1 MSKFQAQL
9 DLEKSHA
16 KRELF
21 NDVLND
27 IVGNEDFGFD
37 AEVKHIGTA
46 LTNVA
51 MSQPVG
57 WDELENVGDVMGDD
71 TLTRYI
77 LALVLSEGFSNLT
90 PVQAVAAAC
99 VSKISN
105 LFKGWGYDHDWKH
118 CFRVSH
124 ELVIGVARTAASI
137 RYVHTDSGMYLSS
150 TFQLEALDERVYAVA
165 HPLPLSVKPKKVHAV
180 DDSMYRSDTG
190 YKVMLGSKYNVQG
203 EMDLPFESINT
214 LSRVAY
220 AIELAAHDLR
230 PLKAAKK
237 GLSPAAQE
245 AHEYNQVLHQSQ
257 SFGAVNSLVESGNKF
272 YFAHSLDSRLR
283 MYSKGYQLNLQGS
296 EWDKSLLEFHHKEL
310 LTQEGLTALYIAIA
324 NAYGK
329 DKDTYLV
336 RELWVLEHLDVLED
350 FTNSAD
356 EPLIY
361 AKMVRALRTD
371 QRGEVVGVPVHF
383 DATAS
388 GLQINGAL
396 LGCVDTLTMGNC
408 ILPEGTD
415 VRVDAYTTVFNL
427 LTDADSNQSL
437 VTRVYGEGAVLE
449 ASALEFIMSMPRK
462 EFKEAMI
469 PAFYGSEREPLDR
482 LGAAIAPLFWQ
493 AMEDTMKGAF
503 WYLKMLPQ
511 LWRSNICEY
520 TFTMP
525 DGHKVYTPVLGSSTT
540 REWSVMANDEVS
552 FSEKVMCYKKVSKA
566 FLAHI
571 THSLDAYVMRN
582 IVAKCEKYGL
592 DIMCIHDSYGVHPNY
607 VGFLQQWYM
616 EEIAAIAAHPTLLQ
630 DILEEIFGMKVQLPA
645 PDMPRAELAKL
656 VLQSKY
662 ALS

>member
-1 MSKFQAQL
+1 MSKFQAQIQ
-9 DLEKSHA
+9 LEKSHA

-21 NDVLND
+21 TDVLDD

-37 AEVKHIGTA
+37 AEVKYIGTA

-51 MSQPVG
+51 LTKPAG
-57 WDELENVGDVMGDD
+57 WAELAGITAVMCRN
-71 TLTRYI
+71 TMVEYV

-90 PVQAVAAAC
+90 PVQAIAAAC
-99 VSKISN
+99 VSRVQGVLRGLDEEAS
-105 LFKGWGYDHDWKH
+105 WKKS
-118 CFRVSH
+118 FRIAH
-124 ELVIGVARTAASI
+124 ELVIGVARTASSI
-137 RYVHTDSGMYLSS
+137 RYITTDSGLYLSS
-150 TFQLEALDERVYAVA
+150 TFQLEALDERVYEVA
-165 HPLPLSVKPKKVHAV
+165 HPLPLSVKPKKVHTV
-180 DDSMYRSDTG
+180 EDSMYRSDTG
-190 YKVMLGSKYNVQG
+190 YKVMLGSKHNLQ
-203 EMDLPFESINT
+203 EDMELPFESINT

-220 AIELAAHDLR
+220 AVELASHDLR
-230 PLKAAKK
+230 PLKDAKK

-245 AHEYNQVLHQSQ
+245 AHQYNQVLHQSQ

-296 EWDKSLLEFHHKEL
+296 EYDKSLIEFHRKEM
-310 LTQEGLTALYIAIA
+310 LTQEGLDALYIAIA

-329 DKDTYLV
+329 DKDIFVV
-336 RELWVLEHLDVLED
+336 RELWVLEHMDVLEN
-350 FTNSAD
+350 FTDSAD
-356 EPLIY
+356 EPLLF
-361 AKMVRALRTD
+361 AKMVRALRAD
-371 QRGEVVGVPVHF
+371 ERGEAVGVPVHF

-408 ILPEGTD
+408 IMPEGTD
-415 VRVDAYTTVFNL
+415 VRVDAYTVVFNI
-427 LTDADSNQSL
+427 LTGTDSNQSL
-437 VTRVYGEGAVLE
+437 VKRVYGEGAVLDTD
-449 ASALEFIMSMPRK
+449 ALDFLMSMTRK
-462 EFKEAMI
+462 EFKDAMV
-469 PAFYGSEREPLDR
+469 PAFYGSEKEPLDR
-482 LGAAIAPLFWQ
+482 LGEVIAPLFWQ
-493 AMEDTMKGAF
+493 ALQDTMKGAY

-525 DGHKVYTPVLGSSTT
+525 DGYKVYTPVLGSSTT
-540 REWSVMANDEVS
+540 REWSVMANAEVS
-552 FSEKVMCYKKVSKA
+552 FSEEVMCYKKKSKA

-607 VGFLQQWYM
+607 VGFLQQWYK

-630 DILEEIFGMKVQLPA
+630 DILEEIFGHKVQVPA
-645 PDMPRAELAKL
+645 PDMPRDELAKL
-656 VLQSKY
+656 VLRSKY
-662 ALS
+662 PLS